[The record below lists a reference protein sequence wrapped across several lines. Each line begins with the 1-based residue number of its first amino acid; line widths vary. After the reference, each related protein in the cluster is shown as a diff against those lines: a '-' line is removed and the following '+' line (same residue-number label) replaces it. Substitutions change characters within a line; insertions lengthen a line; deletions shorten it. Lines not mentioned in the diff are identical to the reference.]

1 MKIRDVDGALR
12 DVEYDDLMRR
22 PELWPAIE
30 AEVKRL
36 QTLAVEALQ
45 AVLNE
50 GSDWD
55 GGEWYT
61 PYNRDGDW
69 AASKL
74 VALGVYEYERPG
86 GYRVRRKESKEKTT

>member
-1 MKIRDVDGALR
+1 MKIREVDGALR

-45 AVLNE
+45 TVLAVLE
-50 GSDWD
+50 S
-55 GGEWYT
+55 GEWVVDEGAVKM
-61 PYNRDGDW
+61 DGDGL
-69 AASKL
+69 S
-74 VALGVYEYERPG
+74 VMVHICSD
-86 GYRVRRKESKEKTT
+86 RR